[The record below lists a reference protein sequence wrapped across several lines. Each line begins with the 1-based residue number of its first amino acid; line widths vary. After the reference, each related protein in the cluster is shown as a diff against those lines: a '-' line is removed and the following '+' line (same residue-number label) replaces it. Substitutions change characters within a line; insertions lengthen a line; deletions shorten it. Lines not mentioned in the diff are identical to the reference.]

1 MWNLKDKKIVIMG
14 AGTRGKRLLRF
25 CRNKGLRVLGF
36 IDNDQKKWGGG
47 GGRKNFSGGAF
58 FYMVYCGV
66 CSGFALEYCGTGRAG

>member
-47 GGRKNFSGGAF
+47 VK
-58 FYMVYCGV
+58 
-66 CSGFALEYCGTGRAG
+66 

>member
-36 IDNDQKKWGGG
+36 IGGG
-47 GGRKNFSGGAF
+47 GSNKMLSGGSIF
-58 FYMVYCGV
+58 EHG
-66 CSGFALEYCGTGRAG
+66 

>member
-36 IDNDQKKWGGG
+36 IDNDQKKWWGGG
-47 GGRKNFSGGAF
+47 GK
-58 FYMVYCGV
+58 
-66 CSGFALEYCGTGRAG
+66 

>member
-36 IDNDQKKWGGG
+36 IDNDQKKWWGGG
-47 GGRKNFSGGAF
+47 ANKMLSGGSIF
-58 FYMVYCGV
+58 EHG
-66 CSGFALEYCGTGRAG
+66 